1 MRRGAV
7 ASTAVDRNVPLKT
20 LLRWSESL
28 SAIARTG
35 LGFTESLYEQERFE
49 EILKVA
55 ADIRFEADEEA
66 HDDDAEDGLVQEWMA
81 TVGKGVPGYV
91 TPKVAVGAAVGN
103 DKGELLL
110 IQRADSGIWL
120 YPTGWCDVGYS
131 AAEVVVKEVEEETGI
146 EVEPIRLIA
155 VLDGLRLGFTRVP
168 LYSLLFFCRAM
179 GGSLHPHPLEC
190 RDVGWFTRDTMPSP
204 IVGSERWSDT
214 VFAALA
220 GRTPRC
226 PLRQCSPTHVAGRFA
241 RRSDGRRSRSSPWPW
256 PRPRTPNCTPSWP
269 TWSRSSLDRR
279 RPRRSNGWRA
289 SSRIP
294 PPRCCSHVPAPGAP
308 AAPANPGSGQV
319 VGMLTLVVFTLP
331 TGVRVPGSRMS
342 SSTMPRVAAAWRA
355 P

>member
-55 ADIRFEADEEA
+55 ADIRFEADEEPA
-66 HDDDAEDGLVQEWMA
+66 DADAEDGLVQEWMA

-146 EVEPIRLIA
+146 EVEPVRLIA

-168 LYSLLFFCRAM
+168 LYSLLFYCRAV
-179 GGSLHPHPLEC
+179 GGSLQPASPGVSRRRLVHPGDH
-190 RDVGWFTRDTMPSP
+190 
-204 IVGSERWSDT
+204 
-214 VFAALA
+214 ALA
-220 GRTPRC
+220 DRRIRAMERHRLRCAGRRAPGC
-226 PLRQCSPTHVAGRFA
+226 PLRQCPPTHVAGRFA
-241 RRSDGRRSRSSPWPW
+241 ADLMVADHGLTIDVAERADAELHAVVAALVPQLSRSSAPAVA
-256 PRPRTPNCTPSWP
+256 RTP
-269 TWSRSSLDRR
+269 
-279 RPRRSNGWRA
+279 RA
-289 SSRIP
+289 D
-294 PPRCCSHVPAPGAP
+294 H
-308 AAPANPGSGQV
+308 
-319 VGMLTLVVFTLP
+319 
-331 TGVRVPGSRMS
+331 
-342 SSTMPRVAAAWRA
+342 
-355 P
+355 